1 MWVRTRILEQIM
13 SLNYKTLF
21 FSNLIKKKKKL
32 GQFHNPRP
40 KIYQGKKFSTI
51 PQIKGAVYASIVK
64 KGNNGKEEREGVR
77 NKECWKNN

>member
-1 MWVRTRILEQIM
+1 M
-13 SLNYKTLF
+13 SED
-21 FSNLIKKKKKL
+21 SNLRTNYVTKLQDSFLLKSYKKKKKL